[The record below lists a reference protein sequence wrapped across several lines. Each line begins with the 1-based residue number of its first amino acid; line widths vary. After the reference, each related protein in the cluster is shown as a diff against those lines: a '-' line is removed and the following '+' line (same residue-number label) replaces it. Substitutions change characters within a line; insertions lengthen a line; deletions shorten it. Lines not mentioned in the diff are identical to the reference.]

1 MYEGQLFKKSEG
13 SGMFGILSRRFW
25 DVCICK
31 RFSGQFNCL
40 QLQDSQTSWD
50 ISNQCIFLNFFKLNK
65 WVIDPTLGSGILIKI
80 RKCIVSRPTL
90 RNLILNCLFLLVCA
104 DSLIRRVRECML
116 RRGAVRSAQLVQRHT
131 QPTYITRGGCQTMLG
146 WFLTV

>member
-1 MYEGQLFKKSEG
+1 MYEEQLFKRSEG
-13 SGMFGILSRRFW
+13 SGMFDILSCRFW

-31 RFSGQFNCL
+31 SFSGQFYCL

-50 ISNQCIFLNFFKLNK
+50 ICNQCIFLNFFSITQL
-65 WVIDPTLGSGILIKI
+65 IQPLGLVLIKI
-80 RKCIVSRPTL
+80 RKCIASRPTP

-116 RRGAVRSAQLVQRHT
+116 RRGAVRSWSSVTLS
-131 QPTYITRGGCQTMLG
+131 PLI
-146 WFLTV
+146 